1 MAQSQPYQPLFLR
14 LSHALNAF
22 LVLGALV
29 TGFLVYDSY
38 DRRFGGLGLTQENRN
53 LIDIHGTFGFFL
65 LFVYIIFAVYSLI
78 AERKRLIQGNTLQ
91 TLTQINK
98 PVWWY
103 TLLRLSNT
111 LALIAAAFSVI
122 SGKFQQENW
131 LPNGEFNH
139 LWYFVHLIAWV
150 IILFSILLH
159 VLMVV
164 KVGGFPLIVSMFKT
178 NYKPQDHP
186 KLWLNNI
193 QNWCQRF
200 FNK

>member
-164 KVGGFPLIVSMFKT
+164 KVGGFPLIVSMFNT
-178 NYKPQDHP
+178 NYRPQDHP

-200 FNK
+200 FKK